1 MRWSKM
7 LTVVGAH
14 AEGEVGQV
22 ITGGV
27 TGVPGAT
34 MGDKMRHLNEV
45 DDRLRRFTLF
55 EPRGNRTC
63 RSICCCRRPGRTRM
77 PVSS

>member
-7 LTVVGAH
+7 LTVVGGH

-27 TGVPGAT
+27 LEVPGAT
-34 MGDKMRHLNEV
+34 MRDKMRHLNEV
-45 DDRLRRFTLF
+45 DDRLRRFTLC
-55 EPRGNRTC
+55 EPRGTRTC
-63 RSICCCRRPGRTRM
+63 RSTCCCRRPGRTRM
-77 PVSS
+77 PGSS